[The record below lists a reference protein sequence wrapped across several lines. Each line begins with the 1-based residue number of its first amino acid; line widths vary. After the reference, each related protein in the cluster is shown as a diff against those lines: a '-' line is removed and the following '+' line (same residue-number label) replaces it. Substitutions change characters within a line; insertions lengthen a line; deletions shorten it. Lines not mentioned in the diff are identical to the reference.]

1 MPDAVWFES
10 RRHGGLFQYGV
21 VALLGFGRRDVAD
34 GLQEPPVVEPIHPFE
49 GGELDRLERSPRS
62 TPLDDFGL
70 VEAIDRLGQRVV
82 VAIADTAHGGLD
94 ARLGQAFGVLD

>member
-1 MPDAVWFES
+1 MPEAIWFES
-10 RRHGGLFQYGV
+10 RGYVEHVDLSI
-21 VALLGFGRRDVAD
+21 VACLGFGRRDVAD

-70 VEAIDRLGQRVV
+70 VEAIGRLGQRVV